1 MGTPLCNMPGE
12 GYSGISLQMDLDKHD
27 EAARTGNRSRV
38 SVQQCYVALNTIQAL
53 VVGDGPAVI
62 PAVNHLSWH
71 TALAFSLFTTYHV
84 TSTESWTLNVC
95 PDAGF
100 VIWAT
105 SALTPGVISDS
116 RATVETIKAFEVNRI
131 VYREYFEGGFCGRE
145 MGWTW

>member
-1 MGTPLCNMPGE
+1 
-12 GYSGISLQMDLDKHD
+12 MDLDD
-27 EAARTGNRSRV
+27 EAARTGNRSIV
-38 SVQQCYVALNTIQAL
+38 SVQQCYVALNTIQTL
-53 VVGDGPAVI
+53 VVGDDPAVI

-105 SALTPGVISDS
+105 SESALTPGVISDS

-131 VYREYFEGGFCGRE
+131 VYREYFEGGFEGEKWVRLGEGSGKCRRL
-145 MGWTW
+145 